1 MMDKNKIFRKE
12 RDNVSH
18 EGNPKILK
26 DKCTEDRLFTF
37 QSYQSYKKCKLS
49 NIPSVSNKNK
59 NCNM

>member
-37 QSYQSYKKCKLS
+37 QSY
-49 NIPSVSNKNK
+49 
-59 NCNM
+59 